1 MYSTSTTRKSKS
13 KSRSKSKSHS
23 KTKTKL
29 GSKAVSSGD
38 YAISTLANYL
48 MLFSVLMDKKIYLWL
63 SKPNIL
69 LIIMYILSHI
79 PLLDTEK
86 TKLYGLLA
94 VKDNFSD
101 SELKT
106 FFDIVNSK
114 TRLYDINY
122 DKNITNITAFARD
135 NFANILC
142 AYNKHSSKKEEQD
155 ICFIN
160 LLIILTNIFDDN
172 CNLKDEY
179 KNNTKVLKNVFSK
192 HKQVLQII
200 RKDKERKSIT
210 QTARSTVTTSSSSKL
225 KTKTKLSKKN

>member
-1 MYSTSTTRKSKS
+1 MKSTSTTRKSKS
-13 KSRSKSKSHS
+13 QS
-23 KTKTKL
+23 KTKTKSKTKI
-29 GSKAVSSGD
+29 GSKSLSSNG

-69 LIIMYILSHI
+69 LIIMYVLSHI

-86 TKLYGLLA
+86 TKLYDLLA

-135 NFANILC
+135 NYANILC
-142 AYNKHSSKKEEQD
+142 NYNKYSSKKEEQD

-179 KNNTKVLKNVFSK
+179 KTNTKVLKNVFSK
-192 HKQVLQII
+192 HKQVLKII
-200 RKDKERKSIT
+200 NKNKERKSIT
-210 QTARSTVTTSSSSKL
+210 KTARSSVVTSSKSNS
-225 KTKTKLSKKN
+225 KTKSKLSKTKQT